1 MYLGLSG
8 FSHREMRKCASPSL
22 DDSILAQCPEKSGKE
37 VGKLLPTLHTRQN
50 SVLYWPC
57 KGKISSAREGAGW

>member
-8 FSHREMRKCASPSL
+8 FSHREMHKCASPSL

-37 VGKLLPTLHTRQN
+37 VGKLLPTLHTRQKFCAILA
-50 SVLYWPC
+50 VQ
-57 KGKISSAREGAGW
+57 RENF